1 MTKSSLSFGLACID
15 SLIHPWELQYK
26 VGNGKPIVTCIAG
39 PDGVG
44 KSIIAL
50 TASSIYAARKDF
62 KHRKVIYASTDLN
75 IDQAETTWRDFGL
88 DMPRRRR
95 NKIREEIE
103 SYYLDQGDL
112 EKLRNRD
119 KALEKDCRLRWL
131 APFTEE
137 GIRAEVSG
145 NGTQLESLDILFKD
159 SDEPSVHFLDL
170 AGYSAGDDWGMI
182 NHIIGLLQ
190 CNSGASQCPHL
201 LVIDAVEGLEAMAG
215 NYDRFG
221 LMRSRRSRLA
231 QLVRLTRKANCSV
244 IFIIEQ
250 RSSDVHLDEVFVSD
264 LVLRLRAQECDD
276 YLQKT
281 LELEKVR
288 SVPHIRGIHELQI
301 RDGRGSS
308 EMPAPDDPPLFLAPS
323 RPLAYMQ
330 IMPSLHQKS
339 KAPVSVVTPV
349 TTA

>member
-15 SLIHPWELQYK
+15 SLIDPTEMQYK
-26 VGNGKPIVTCIAG
+26 VGDGKPIVTCIAG

-50 TASSIYAARKDF
+50 TASSIYAARPDF
-62 KHRKVIYASTDLN
+62 KDRKVIYASTDLN
-75 IDQAETTWRDFGL
+75 IDQAETTWDHFGL
-88 DMPRRRR
+88 DMPRERRSRIR
-95 NKIREEIE
+95 NSIE
-103 SYYLDQGDL
+103 SYYLDDTELTKL
-112 EKLRNRD
+112 EKRD
-119 KALEKDCRLRWL
+119 NKLEPACQLRWL
-131 APFTEE
+131 APFTKE
-137 GIRAEVSG
+137 GIRNETSG
-145 NGTQLESLDILFKD
+145 QGTPLEPLDALFET
-159 SDEPSVHFLDL
+159 SDKPSVHFLDL

-190 CNSGASQCPHL
+190 CSSDSAHCPHL

-215 NYDRFG
+215 NFDRFG
-221 LMRSRRSRLA
+221 LMRPRRSRLA

-250 RSSDVHLDEVFVSD
+250 RSPDVHLDEVFVSD

-308 EMPAPDDPPLFLAPS
+308 EIPAPDDPPLLLTPD
-323 RPLAYMQ
+323 RHLAYMQ

-339 KAPVSVVTPV
+339 KPVAS
-349 TTA
+349 AISSKNS